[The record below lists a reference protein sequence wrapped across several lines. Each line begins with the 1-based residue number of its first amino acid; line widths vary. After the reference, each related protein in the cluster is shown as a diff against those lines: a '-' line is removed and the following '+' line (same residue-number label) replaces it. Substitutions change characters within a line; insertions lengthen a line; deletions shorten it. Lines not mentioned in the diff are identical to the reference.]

1 MNNLKYKLMNFMQGR
16 YGNDQLNIG
25 LLVLYFVLGIVR
37 MFIRNRVA
45 AYIFYV
51 VMTAVLLFVFY
62 RILSRNIA
70 KRQQENAVFMRFW
83 GKIRPKLIL
92 FKDRI
97 RDVKTKRYRTCPN
110 CKNVLRLPVRKGKH
124 FVKCPRC
131 GEEFSVRIL

>member
-25 LLVLYFVLGIVR
+25 LLVLYFILGIVR

-51 VMTAVLLFVFY
+51 VMTAVILFVFY

-70 KRQQENAVFMRFW
+70 KRQQENA
-83 GKIRPKLIL
+83 IL
-92 FKDRI
+92 CAFGAR
-97 RDVKTKRYRTCPN
+97 
-110 CKNVLRLPVRKGKH
+110 
-124 FVKCPRC
+124 
-131 GEEFSVRIL
+131 